1 MNFDKESKSGII
13 FFFLG
18 GGGGGQGGWSV
29 VEKGAS
35 SSIGKKQVFPMYE
48 YIITYKISSS

>member
-1 MNFDKESKSGII
+1 MNFDKESKSGIN
-13 FFFLG
+13 FFFFFWG
-18 GGGGGQGGWSV
+18 GGGGDGGGSV

-35 SSIGKKQVFPMYE
+35 SMGKYVFPIYE

>member
-13 FFFLG
+13 FFFL

>member
-1 MNFDKESKSGII
+1 MGN
-13 FFFLG
+13 
-18 GGGGGQGGWSV
+18 V

-35 SSIGKKQVFPMYE
+35 SIGKKKGFPIYE